1 MEFGVVP
8 CKRVCRNMVR
18 QSQDGKVWAKK
29 HEVGRFWMGQV
40 HIRVELGKDMCKVRA
55 QGLWGE

>member
-1 MEFGVVP
+1 MF
-8 CKRVCRNMVR
+8 CRNMVR
-18 QSQDGKVWAKK
+18 QRQDGKVWAKK

-40 HIRVELGKDMCKVRA
+40 HVRVELGKDMCKVSRA